1 MRWVEES
8 VVKVCK
14 VQAAMTGMT
23 GTSCLMDDR
32 AGPSKRAQSSAHIEQ
47 PTRT

>member
-1 MRWVEES
+1 MEES

-14 VQAAMTGMT
+14 VQAAMTRMT

-32 AGPSKRAQSSAHIEQ
+32 AGPSKRARTSTHIEQ

>member
-14 VQAAMTGMT
+14 EQAEKI
-23 GTSCLMDDR
+23 GTSCLMDDKAR
-32 AGPSKRAQSSAHIEQ
+32 PSKRAQPSAHIEQ